1 MLSSGVW
8 ETVVVIAFAVDPN
21 REAVHDSSSAHHDA
35 VDWAHLPI
43 ATGILVV
50 SLSGKMLP
58 EFNSIVINRIE
69 EVLKSAL

>member
-1 MLSSGVW
+1 M
-8 ETVVVIAFAVDPN
+8 VIAFAVDPN
-21 REAVHDSSSAHHDA
+21 REAVHDSSSAHHEA

-58 EFNSIVINRIE
+58 QFNSNVINRFKE
-69 EVLKSAL
+69 AMESALQMALWLLA